1 MAVSKEASICIE
13 YKKWS
18 INEEHWRMTDDVC
31 LCKRDAINKSDDID
45 DILGLQT
52 NLKMTPF
59 VTPLHVRFD
68 FECQGERKKKKKRR
82 QKRRL

>member
-1 MAVSKEASICIE
+1 
-13 YKKWS
+13 
-18 INEEHWRMTDDVC
+18 MTDDVC

-68 FECQGERKKKKKRR
+68 FECQGDRKKREEKTKTKVITIDETHLCF
-82 QKRRL
+82 K

>member
-1 MAVSKEASICIE
+1 
-13 YKKWS
+13 
-18 INEEHWRMTDDVC
+18 MTDDVC

-68 FECQGERKKKKKRR
+68 FECQGERKKKEKTKT
-82 QKRRL
+82 KVITIDETHLCFK